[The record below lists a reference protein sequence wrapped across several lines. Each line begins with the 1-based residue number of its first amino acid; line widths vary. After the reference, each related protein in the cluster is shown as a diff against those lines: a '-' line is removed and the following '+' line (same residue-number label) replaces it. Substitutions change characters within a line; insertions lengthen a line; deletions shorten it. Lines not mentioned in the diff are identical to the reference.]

1 MPQPP
6 LTLLPWLDLFFL
18 GPQSLSTQNLTSALS
33 LHPAILQQ
41 GQSCLLVPAKSA
53 EIGCASRTQAA
64 PPQWLSRKYPLPN
77 HWADWSTSLSWSP
90 TLKCSGLLSSWLHVS
105 YSFWD
110 LGCKYADLHLAELGQ
125 TDRSG
130 PQTPQPLADTVVP
143 TGTQGSAAQ
152 HSSSL
157 CEEQRGCS
165 HPEGPCQRG
174 HAVSPTLSPTKRSK
188 TQVSVV

>member
-6 LTLLPWLDLFFL
+6 LTFLPWLDLFFL

-77 HWADWSTSLSWSP
+77 HWADWSTSLSWVPHSQMLRAAFLMAP
-90 TLKCSGLLSSWLHVS
+90 CVL
-105 YSFWD
+105 FI
-110 LGCKYADLHLAELGQ
+110 LGPGM
-125 TDRSG
+125 
-130 PQTPQPLADTVVP
+130 
-143 TGTQGSAAQ
+143 
-152 HSSSL
+152 
-157 CEEQRGCS
+157 
-165 HPEGPCQRG
+165 
-174 HAVSPTLSPTKRSK
+174 
-188 TQVSVV
+188 